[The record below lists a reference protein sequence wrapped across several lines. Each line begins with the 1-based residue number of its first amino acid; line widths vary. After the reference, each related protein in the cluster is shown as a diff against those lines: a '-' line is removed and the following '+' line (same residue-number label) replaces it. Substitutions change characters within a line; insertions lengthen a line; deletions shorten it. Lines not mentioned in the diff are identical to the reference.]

1 MKININRK
9 IESAATQNVLWSIS
23 EFYTFIEEIV
33 SYDVEVSFWDGEE
46 NWATLSINDDGGGYI
61 WKRYPLL
68 IVEKS
73 FIGNIEKF
81 LEHFDFIQV
90 VEVSAITSKE
100 LAVNREVSIKYLDTD
115 LSKLRWFN

>member
-46 NWATLSINDDGGGYI
+46 NWATLSINDDGEGYI

-73 FIGNIEKF
+73 FIGNIEKI